1 MQRSFF
7 GELFGVKI
15 HLPISR
21 NEVDELITAKI
32 KRADQIVQKQSIP
45 LHQALIQLDLE
56 IHHFAHGMDQS
67 QAKRFYEYLI
77 EESSYSST
85 EKILINQFE
94 EDSVTQE
101 HSSEVDGHKEVKA
114 SIFSS
119 MSWFLLIGCMFL
131 TLYWFGLK

>member
-15 HLPISR
+15 YLPISR
-21 NEVDELITAKI
+21 NEVDELIAAKI

-45 LHQALIQLDLE
+45 LHQALMQLDLE

-77 EESSYSST
+77 EESSFSST